1 MKLDLVKELMNE
13 FETSTV
19 SKMKIEIEGIKLELE
34 KNTGT
39 VAAPVMA
46 QPQTVNMPVQEAV
59 PNKVEEVVK
68 KEPSNNTLV
77 KSPIVGTYYASSGP
91 DSDPFVEVGST
102 VKKGQTLCIIEAMK
116 VMNEIKSPLD
126 GKVTEIFVSNDDLV
140 EFDQVIMAIE

>member
-34 KNTGT
+34 KNTGIS
-39 VAAPVMA
+39 APVA
-46 QPQTVNMPVQEAV
+46 PVQTVNVPVQKVVTNEVKEAV
-59 PNKVEEVVK
+59 KPEK
-68 KEPSNNTLV
+68 SNNTLV

-116 VMNEIKSPLD
+116 VMNEIKAPLD